1 MSFNKIR
8 QMSGNI
14 CLVLFLT
21 FLFSGFWGSTNVAQA
36 GTNDVHGYLY
46 GDVVKQS
53 DDGYVLVG
61 ENEDGGTFTR
71 PNDSEDGITTS
82 FYLVITSQADFSNV
96 FESMYAH
103 IYDANDQLV
112 ADNVYLSNYVYQGVY
127 NSDVSSLVYHM
138 TFDFQ
143 YGQTIDDPTVSVYAY
158 NNVLATVY
166 FPDVLVNPPI
176 EEESEPSGGGG
187 GGGTT
192 PPAETTPVEE
202 SVEETIVQLD
212 EVLDNPEATVEEQT
226 NALSEAVEKVGTY
239 NVAAVTEGTTAK
251 VTVDTASI
259 LAKADAVNT
268 VEAAA
273 EDSGITLNKKVEKKV
288 SVSVEADADA
298 QEVAAELPTEALNSM
313 KQKGIDKVEVK
324 TPFADIAI
332 APDAIDST
340 GSVSLSA
347 RQVNRDEIPASAGVP
362 SGSAVV
368 DLNVT
373 ADGQKVSK
381 FKKAVDV
388 KVPYTLQPGDDPDT
402 ITVYLLK
409 DDGTIQ
415 AVGGKYDPATGKV
428 SFKTNH
434 FSKYFAMPG
443 IKEFD
448 DVEGITWAEKQI
460 EVLAGKGFINGKSEG
475 LFDPNAA
482 ITRAEFA
489 ALLTRLLALSGEVS
503 SMPFADVPS
512 DAWYAE
518 DVAAAFA
525 NGVVTGNSATTFDPN
540 GNITRQEMAVMI
552 GRVLSEQ
559 GYVAADTTELT
570 AFTDSNAVAAWAK
583 SGVAMAAREE
593 IVNGN
598 PDGSFAPAANASRA
612 EAAVMLYRLFK
623 K

>member
-368 DLNVT
+368 DLNAT

-443 IKEFD
+443 IKEFA

-475 LFDPNAA
+475 VFDPNAA

>member
-8 QMSGNI
+8 KMSGNI
-14 CLVLFLT
+14 CLVVFMA
-21 FLFSGFWGSTNVAQA
+21 FLFS
-36 GTNDVHGYLY
+36 
-46 GDVVKQS
+46 VVW
-53 DDGYVLVG
+53 
-61 ENEDGGTFTR
+61 GGTAMAANAPVSTDGV
-71 PNDSEDGITTS
+71 PVQVDEDNVYRDGNTVTID
-82 FYLVITSQADFSNV
+82 FNFVITSSENFDNAWVQVLAANGSEVSQQVYFSNNQDV
-96 FESMYAH
+96 T
-103 IYDANDQLV
+103 V
-112 ADNVYLSNYVYQGVY
+112 TPQGVDNTVYGQVY
-127 NSDVSSLVYHM
+127 NLVYS
-138 TFDFQ
+138 FVYNGALDN
-143 YGQTIDDPTVSVYAY
+143 PTVALSIY
-158 NNVLATVY
+158 NQLFTINYPNVEV
-166 FPDVLVNPPI
+166 PPY
-176 EEESEPSGGGG
+176 EETTGGDDETPSGSGGGS
-187 GGGTT
+187 TT
-192 PPAETTPVEE
+192 PPPPPPTEDNQTVDDA
-202 SVEETIVQLD
+202 I
-212 EVLDNPEATVEEQT
+212 EVLDNPDATEEEQT
-226 NALSEAVEKVGTY
+226 NAINDAVEKVGTY
-239 NVAAVTEGTTAK
+239 NVATVTEGTTAK
-251 VTVDTASI
+251 AMVDTASI
-259 LAKADAVNT
+259 LAKADAVNSASL
-268 VEAAA
+268 ELAAA
-273 EDSGITLNKKVEKKV
+273 AADSGITLTKAVETKV
-288 SVSVEADADA
+288 SISVEADADA
-298 QEVAAELPTEALNSM
+298 QEVGAELTTEALDSM
-313 KQKGIDKVEVK
+313 KQSGIDKVEVK
-324 TPFADIAI
+324 TPFADISI
-332 APDAIDST
+332 APDAIDSIS
-340 GSVSLSA
+340 SVSLSA

-368 DLNVT
+368 DLNAT
-373 ADGQKVSK
+373 ADGQNVSK

-388 KVPYTLQPGDDPDT
+388 KVPYTLRPGDDPDT

-434 FSKYFAMPG
+434 FSKYFAMPS
-443 IKEFD
+443 IKEFA
-448 DVEGITWAEKQI
+448 DVEGITWAERQI

-475 LFDPNAA
+475 IFDPNAA

-503 SMPFADVPS
+503 SMPFTDVPS

-525 NGVVTGNSATTFDPN
+525 NGVVNGNSATTFDPN

-559 GYVAADTTELT
+559 GYFAADTTELT

>member
-14 CLVLFLT
+14 CLVVFMA
-21 FLFSGFWGSTNVAQA
+21 FLFS
-36 GTNDVHGYLY
+36 
-46 GDVVKQS
+46 VVW
-53 DDGYVLVG
+53 
-61 ENEDGGTFTR
+61 GGTAMALPDPAPTNENGQLITNTAENPGGTVNR
-71 PNDSEDGITTS
+71 PNDDNQIEFEFNFVIASPEDFDNAWVQLMANGKKVSEQV
-82 FYLVITSQADFSNV
+82 YFSN
-96 FESMYAH
+96 
-103 IYDANDQLV
+103 
-112 ADNVYLSNYVYQGVY
+112 DNNQDVTVTAVYGQ
-127 NSDVSSLVYHM
+127 VYHM
-138 TFDFQ
+138 VYSFV
-143 YGQTIDDPTVSVYAY
+143 YSGAIDNPSIDLGIYDQ
-158 NNVLATVY
+158 VLATIY
-166 FPDVLVNPPI
+166 FPDVGVPPD
-176 EEESEPSGGGG
+176 EEPTGSGGGG
-187 GGGTT
+187 GGTVD
-192 PPAETTPVEE
+192 TTPVEE

-212 EVLDNPEATVEEQT
+212 KVLDNPDATEEEKT
-226 NALSEAVEKVGTY
+226 NALSGAVEKAGTY
-239 NVAAVTEGTTAK
+239 TVAAVTEGTTAK

-273 EDSGITLNKKVEKKV
+273 SGITLTKKVEKKV

-443 IKEFD
+443 IKEFA

-475 LFDPNAA
+475 VFDPNAA

-503 SMPFADVPS
+503 SMPFTDVPS

>member
-368 DLNVT
+368 DLNAT

>member
-368 DLNVT
+368 DLNAT

-443 IKEFD
+443 IKEFA

-475 LFDPNAA
+475 VFDPNAA

-503 SMPFADVPS
+503 SMPFTDVPS

>member
-368 DLNVT
+368 DLNAT

-475 LFDPNAA
+475 VFDPKAA